1 VIGLFKVLTVEEQL
15 RMERARNLEL
25 LSKQAQLED
34 ALLETTIVLADEQAK
49 NAQTELAILELSML
63 MGGEE

>member
-1 VIGLFKVLTVEEQL
+1 MFKVLTVEEQL